1 MSEITGVGVDA
12 VDVARFGAALSRRP
26 AIATRLFTDGERRD
40 GAGDAQRLAVRFA
53 AKEATM
59 KALGRGIGSFGWR
72 DVEVVRLESG
82 EPTLRLSGAATTL
95 ASSRGVSR
103 WHVSLTHTAT
113 VAIAMV
119 VAEA

>member
-1 MSEITGVGVDA
+1 
-12 VDVARFGAALSRRP
+12 
-26 AIATRLFTDGERRD
+26 
-40 GAGDAQRLAVRFA
+40 
-53 AKEATM
+53 M
-59 KALGRGIGSFGWR
+59 KALGGGIGSFGWR

-82 EPTLRLSGAATTL
+82 EPTLRLSAAAASL
-95 ASSRGVSR
+95 AARRGVAR

>member
-1 MSEITGVGVDA
+1 MTLVTGVGVDA
-12 VDVARFGAALSRRP
+12 VDVERFGAALGRRP
-26 AIATRLFTDGERRD
+26 AIAARLFTEEEQRD
-40 GAGDAQRLAVRFA
+40 GHGDVQRLAARFA

-82 EPTLRLSGAATTL
+82 EPTLRLSAAAATL
-95 ASSRGVSR
+95 AARRGVGH

>member
-1 MSEITGVGVDA
+1 MTPVTGVGVDA
-12 VDVARFGAALSRRP
+12 VDVARFGAALDRRP
-26 AIATRLFTDGERRD
+26 AIAARLFTEGERRD
-40 GAGDAQRLAVRFA
+40 GHGDVQRLAVRFA

-59 KALGRGIGSFGWR
+59 KALGSGVGSVGWR

-82 EPTLRLSGAATTL
+82 QPTLRLSAAAATL
-95 ASSRGVSR
+95 AARRGVGR
-103 WHVSLTHTAT
+103 WHLSLTHTAT